1 MLDGVTEPKAIDTAE
16 AHALPIASSHDQ
28 PRYSPAMSDHAGTV
42 IVLAKE
48 PVPGR
53 VKTRLQPVFDP
64 SGAALLAAAAI
75 EDTIAAVRGSAASR
89 RILAWEGNPSLWRE
103 GFEVVDQPSGS
114 LNRRLAA
121 AFAAALSAP
130 SDEPALLIGMDTPQV
145 TPLLLDSDWEGA
157 DAVLGLSDDGG
168 FWAIGLRPGHPTG
181 LFDGIPMSTSRTGSA
196 QLARLFDLGLSVKLL
211 PPLRDVD
218 LPADA
223 ELVATQFPGLI
234 FSHRYLELTSAC
246 PDQSCD
252 RLFDAAYA
260 GMITVSS
267 AAQLGID
274 DQPLPLEVSRWAGA
288 ADEIDMLVV
297 ARCEPPV
304 IDLGC
309 GPGRMVQ
316 ALTESGRAALGVDM
330 SAVAVAMSMARGGPA
345 LRRRIDEPLPAEG
358 RWGTALLMDTNVGL
372 GGDVAALLARC
383 TRLVVP
389 GGLIICEVDKVSE
402 RHEVHSVVLNTEHA
416 TSPPLAWS
424 RIGTSALIKLAK
436 SLDLLLLEE
445 WTSGD
450 RAFVAL
456 RSLYGH

>member
-1 MLDGVTEPKAIDTAE
+1 
-16 AHALPIASSHDQ
+16 
-28 PRYSPAMSDHAGTV
+28 MSDHAGTV

-53 VKTRLQPVFDP
+53 VKTRLQPAFDP

-75 EDTIAAVRGSAASR
+75 EDTIAAVLGSSATR
-89 RILAWEGNPSLWRE
+89 RILAWEGNPSLWQQ

-130 SDEPALLIGMDTPQV
+130 TDEPALLIGMDTPQV

-168 FWAIGLRPGHPTG
+168 FWAIGLRPGHLPA
-181 LFDGIPMSTSRTGSA
+181 LFDGVPMSTSRTGSA

-218 LPADA
+218 RPVDA
-223 ELVATQFPGLI
+223 ELVATQFPRLS
-234 FSHRYLELTSAC
+234 FSHRYLELISTR
-246 PDQSCD
+246 PNQSSD

-267 AAQLGID
+267 AAQPGID
-274 DQPLPLEVSRWAGA
+274 DHPLPLEVSRWAGA

-330 SAVAVAMSMARGGPA
+330 SAVAVGMSMARGGPA

-389 GGLIICEVDKVSE
+389 GGLIICEVDGVPE
-402 RHEVHSVVLNTEHA
+402 RHEVHNVVLRTEHA

-424 RIGTSALIKLAK
+424 RIGTTALVKLAK

-456 RSLYGH
+456 RSLYEP

>member
-1 MLDGVTEPKAIDTAE
+1 
-16 AHALPIASSHDQ
+16 
-28 PRYSPAMSDHAGTV
+28 MSDHAGTV

-53 VKTRLQPVFDP
+53 VKTRLQPAFDL

-75 EDTIAAVRGSAASR
+75 EDTIAAVRGSSATR
-89 RILAWEGNPSLWRE
+89 RILAWEGSRSSWQH
-103 GFEVVDQPSGS
+103 GFEVVDQPPGS
-114 LNRRLAA
+114 LNVRLTA

-130 SDEPALLIGMDTPQV
+130 IDEPALLIGMDTPQV
-145 TPLLLDSDWEGA
+145 TAQLLDSDWEGA

-168 FWAIGLRPGHPTG
+168 FWAIGLRPGHPTA

-196 QLARLFDLGLSVKLL
+196 QLARLFAAGLSVKLL

-218 LPADA
+218 RPVDA
-223 ELVATQFPGLI
+223 ELVATQFPDLV
-234 FSHRYLELTSAC
+234 FSRRYLQLLISRPHQTS
-246 PDQSCD
+246 D

-260 GMITVSS
+260 GMITVSD
-267 AAQLGID
+267 GPHVEID
-274 DQPLPLEVSRWAGA
+274 DHPLPLEVSRWTGA

-316 ALTESGRAALGVDM
+316 ALSESGRAALGVDM
-330 SAVAVAMSMARGGPA
+330 SSVAVGMSMARGGPA
-345 LRRRIDEPLPAEG
+345 LRRRIDERLPAEG
-358 RWGTALLMDTNVGL
+358 RWGTALLMDTNVGM

-383 TRLVVP
+383 LRLVIP
-389 GGLIICEVDKVSE
+389 GGLIICEVDGVPE
-402 RHEVHSVVLNTEHA
+402 RHEVHSIVLRTQLA
-416 TSPPLAWS
+416 TSPPLPWS
-424 RIGTSALIKLAK
+424 RIGTTALIEVAK
-436 SLDLLLLEE
+436 SLDLLLMEE
-445 WTSGD
+445 WTSGG

-456 RSLYGH
+456 RSMGG